1 MTDNQDHFVVFVTFV
16 AFVPERVPSVVD
28 TYGS

>member
-1 MTDNQDHFVVFVTFV
+1 MTGNQNHFVVFVTFV
-16 AFVPERVPSVVD
+16 AFVPEREPSAVD